1 PFGGTSAHFIK
12 SKTNKSGLVE
22 ILDVHEIES
31 LVPFETIEKV
41 LSDLNL
47 LVKKQESLD
56 FLKKYVQSM
65 SRQNFILTIR
75 KDLI

>member
-1 PFGGTSAHFIK
+1 M
-12 SKTNKSGLVE
+12 
-22 ILDVHEIES
+22 HEIES